1 MKTYKLC
8 KMLFRMG
15 KLTAEMLDV
24 YFAAGRLT
32 AEQYSELSGLLHPE
46 REEP

>member
-1 MKTYKLC
+1 MTYKLC
-8 KMLFRMG
+8 KSLLKLH

-32 AEQYSELSGLLHPE
+32 AEEYNELLTALTLAD
-46 REEP
+46 